1 MGFFGKYFRASWA
14 KKNSQKSAGAT
25 CARRPGLVLHWQLT
39 RRTQRLQAPAVK
51 MRRQRGRK
59 LMAEAEAIWVV
70 MPLMSQ
76 RYAVDRVVLAFM
88 TRPHQLS
95 LQGAT

>member
-1 MGFFGKYFRASWA
+1 MGFFGKYFSGLLG
-14 KKNSQKSAGAT
+14 KKEQPAAAT
-25 CARRPGLVLHWQLT
+25 CVRRPGLVLHWQL
-39 RRTQRLQAPAVK
+39 RTQRLQAPAVK

-70 MPLMSQ
+70 MPLMSL

-88 TRPHQLS
+88 TKATQPS